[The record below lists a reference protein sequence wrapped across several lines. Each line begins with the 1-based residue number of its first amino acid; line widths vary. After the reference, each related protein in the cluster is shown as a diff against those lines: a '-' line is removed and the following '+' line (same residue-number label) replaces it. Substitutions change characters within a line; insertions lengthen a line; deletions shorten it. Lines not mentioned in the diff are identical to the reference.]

1 MIIETVVST
10 IDREKVPNFAPMGI
24 TCSAQLVVIRPF
36 ISSKTYQNLKCT
48 GEAVINITDNVLII
62 AKTALGDKNVRHRPD
77 SFTAC
82 HLLEDACR
90 FISCAV
96 EKIEEQS
103 ERAVFSCRIL
113 GRSRLR
119 DFCGFNRAKHAVIE
133 ASILATRL
141 HLYPRELISAKLD
154 EYRLLVGKTG
164 SAQEAEAMQ
173 LIDDYIQRKLAQWQA
188 G

>member
-1 MIIETVVST
+1 LIIETVVST
-10 IDREKVPNFAPMGI
+10 IDRENMPNFAPMGI
-24 TCSAQLVVIRPF
+24 TCNAQLVVIRPF
-36 ISSKTYQNLKCT
+36 VSSKTYQNLKDR

-62 AKTALGDKNVRHRPD
+62 AKTAIGDKNVRHRPD

-90 FISCAV
+90 FISCVA
-96 EKIEEQS
+96 EKIEEQG

-133 ASILATRL
+133 ASIMATRL
-141 HLYPRELISAKLD
+141 HLYPRELVGRKLD
-154 EYRLLVGKTG
+154 EYRMLVQKTG
-164 SAQEAEAMQ
+164 SSQEEEALQ
-173 LIDDYIQRKLAQWQA
+173 LLDNYIQRKLQQR
-188 G
+188 